1 MKAGSIKMILS
12 LTLACSLWVSVLAQM
27 NNSMMGVWGK
37 EENGVKTLALIT
49 DQLISLAVYNE
60 NEKQFLYTW
69 GGKYEL
75 QGEQLQIQYE
85 WHSKDSNLVNNT
97 SLFPVRFQKRHSQ
110 ISIGNELSGLRALGK
125 NNTGDL
131 QGTWIISGNYADGA
145 VRKRS
150 NPFYPRRTM
159 KIIVGDYFQWVSYN
173 VVTKKFFDAGGG
185 KQSHGNGQYSEQIA
199 YFTKT
204 AASVGKQLS
213 YSYQLDGDDWRHTGK
228 KSTGGLLDECWTRRS
243 RIEEIFPPVIIG
255 SPK

>member
-1 MKAGSIKMILS
+1 MKKIFLWLI
-12 LTLACSLWVSVLAQM
+12 ACSFFQNVWAQK
-27 NNSMMGVWGK
+27 NDALQGSWGK
-37 EENGVKTLALIT
+37 EQSGVKTLVLIT
-49 DQLISLAVYNE
+49 DQLISVAVYNE
-60 NEKQFLYTW
+60 KEKQFLYTW

-85 WHSKDSNLVNNT
+85 WHSKDSNLVSNT
-97 SLFPVRFQKRHSQ
+97 SFFPVRFQKRDSQ
-110 ISIGNELSGLRALGK
+110 ISIGNELSGLRTLGK
-125 NNTGDL
+125 NNTGEL

-213 YSYQLDGDDWRHTGK
+213 YSYQLDGDDWRHTGQ

>member
-1 MKAGSIKMILS
+1 MKKIFLWLI
-12 LTLACSLWVSVLAQM
+12 ACSFFQNGWAQK
-27 NNSMMGVWGK
+27 NDALQGSWGK
-37 EENGVKTLALIT
+37 EENGVKTLVLIT
-49 DQLISLAVYNE
+49 DQLISVAVYNE
-60 NEKQFLYTW
+60 KEKQFLYTW

-85 WHSKDSNLVNNT
+85 WHSKDSNLVGT
-97 SLFPVRFQKRHSQ
+97 SKFYPIRFQKSASQ
-110 ISIGNELSGLRALGK
+110 ISIGNDIARLRTLGK
-125 NNTGDL
+125 NNTGEL
-131 QGTWIISGNYADGA
+131 QGTWIISGNYADGV

-185 KQSHGNGQYSEQIA
+185 KQSHENGTYREQIA

-204 AASVGKQLS
+204 AASIGKQLS
-213 YSYQLDGDDWRHTGK
+213 YLYQLDGDDWRHTGE

-243 RIEEIFPPVIIG
+243 QIELQFK
-255 SPK
+255 PKTN